1 MSAMDTGG
9 EVKSLHTRCDPKAE
23 AQTPPITGQPIM
35 GNIRTEF
42 GIELSFKASVCK
54 VGGM

>member
-1 MSAMDTGG
+1 MDTGG
-9 EVKSLHTRCDPKAE
+9 EVKSSHTRCDPKAK
-23 AQTPPITGQPIM
+23 AQTPPITRQPIM

-42 GIELSFKASVCK
+42 RIELSFKASVCK